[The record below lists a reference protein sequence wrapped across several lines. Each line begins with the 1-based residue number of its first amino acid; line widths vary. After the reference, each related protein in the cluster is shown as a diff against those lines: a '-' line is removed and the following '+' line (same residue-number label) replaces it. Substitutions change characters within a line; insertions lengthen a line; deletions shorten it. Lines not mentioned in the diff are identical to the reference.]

1 MANEKEPQS
10 YGSGGDWVTGD
21 VGEEVNR
28 LKGHPNS
35 QHGDFYESRH
45 GSERSGAEQGGKVSP
60 EQLDDN
66 AQAVADACEVDGD
79 VPVNKVTAAESGAR
93 RGSYFKD
100 RDYK

>member
-10 YGSGGDWVTGD
+10 YGSGGDWVTGN

-28 LKGHPNS
+28 LQGHPNS

-45 GSERSGAEQGGKVSP
+45 DSERSAPEQGGKVSP
-60 EQLDDN
+60 QPASDD
-66 AQAVADACEVDGD
+66 AGSAA
-79 VPVNKVTAAESGAR
+79 PVNRVPKAMGGAK
-93 RGSYFKD
+93 RGGFFRD

>member
-10 YGSGGDWVTGD
+10 YGSGGDWVTGN

-35 QHGDFYESRH
+35 QQGDFYESRH
-45 GSERSGAEQGGKVSP
+45 ESDRSAPEQGGKVSP
-60 EQLDDN
+60 EQIEEN
-66 AQAVADACEVDGD
+66 VQPADAPEVGGD
-79 VPVNKVTAAESGAR
+79 APTRNVSMAEGGAK
-93 RGSYFKD
+93 RGSYFRD

>member
-10 YGSGGDWVTGD
+10 YGSQGDWVTGD

-28 LKGHPNS
+28 LKGHPSS

-45 GSERSGAEQGGKVSP
+45 DSERSAPEQGGKISS
-60 EQLDDN
+60 EQIEEN
-66 AQAVADACEVDGD
+66 VQPAGSRDAGGK
-79 VPVNKVTAAESGAR
+79 VPVNKVVNVESGAK
-93 RGSYFKD
+93 RGGFFRD